1 MRPRLSKIWKGGQHL
16 HDKIYHPKRKY
27 ISSLTN
33 LMWPVCQA
41 AVVVF
46 FFFVFLL
53 SYLTIANKV
62 GDNGIRRETSYVNE
76 QNSEGLQ
83 NDKEYPRIAYVIM
96 GGQGDSDRILR
107 LLGRIY
113 DQQNIYAIHYDNR
126 APDSEFQ
133 ALKQE
138 INTCDGM
145 CRNVHL
151 LPRYVAMPQDITMV
165 DVEISGMA
173 YLLNLS
179 KDWEYVVGLSSSHY
193 PLYPQ
198 SYIRGVLGML
208 PKHASMFKYY
218 QAPCMKG
225 TGNSVLVDGGE
236 TSQST
241 KRSGNLDVKRPLN
254 PDYSYYVG
262 SQWHVLSRKFAEYL
276 VLSPDGLARRVLLY
290 FANVAKPDEYYFQ
303 TVACSSKEHRKYV
316 LNYTFHYDDRNK
328 LLQDPDNKWS
338 PATIVDDTLIN
349 AYNSGALF
357 ALQFGGRTG
366 VIGQKSEKAM
376 KIIDSLILNETSAV
390 RINNEVVNLNE
401 KFKNVL
407 IKLQESINS
416 AQQTNV
422 CDLRMHECRDTYAT
436 LDKRF
441 N

>member
-328 LLQDPDNKWS
+328 LLQDPDNKQHLENRMQRIGS
-338 PATIVDDTLIN
+338 
-349 AYNSGALF
+349 AL
-357 ALQFGGRTG
+357 APNHQSAGGRTHDAERFHAQETKKITNSFQQPAKEAKNH
-366 VIGQKSEKAM
+366 VLRISTTFYPGQREALCGPGQVKFGK
-376 KIIDSLILNETSAV
+376 
-390 RINNEVVNLNE
+390 VVNIYMTKYTIPKENTSL
-401 KFKNVL
+401 VL
-407 IKLQESINS
+407 L
-416 AQQTNV
+416 T
-422 CDLRMHECRDTYAT
+422 
-436 LDKRF
+436 
-441 N
+441 